1 MRANFLM
8 MKIII
13 KRLRFVGMV
22 EILSYLS
29 VGVVQ
34 AGIPVWTITPK
45 TLTTQSVPSNS
56 STTIEYVVTNQSS
69 KTHLLVMK
77 PLNAIVQITSGT
89 GVCGNP
95 FLLPKKGSSCLLILQ
110 ALGYEIAEPID
121 DGPVVCERGSS
132 LECYRP
138 AENNRLNLTLAP
150 PISLPSNCVNI
161 GQNNIQ
167 CVTYYDSQISYA
179 FTNMT
184 YALCRSAQCNYQPG
198 DSSVT
203 CNCILIYANQGVYSA
218 STSPVDYINSAP
230 VGNIIT
236 STFSNVNAND
246 ELLTNCSPGPY
257 ANCYGAKCLVNGNSV
272 SCTCSVETGAFKTT
286 LPPLASCNLGSNTI
300 WSGASVNSSSSNEDT
315 MTFMYDT
322 FFNGE
327 QPN

>member
-1 MRANFLM
+1 MLT

-13 KRLRFVGMV
+13 KRLRFAGMV
-22 EILSYLS
+22 GILSYLS
-29 VGVVQ
+29 GGMVQ

-45 TLTTQSVPSNS
+45 TPTTQSVPSNS
-56 STTIEYVVTNQSS
+56 STTIKYVVTNQSS
-69 KTHLLVMK
+69 KSHLLVMR

-95 FLLPKKGSSCLLILQ
+95 FLLQKKGSSCLLILQ
-110 ALGYEIAEPID
+110 ALGYELTESID
-121 DGPVVCERGSS
+121 TGPVVCERGSP

-150 PISLPSNCVNI
+150 PIPLPSNCVNI

-184 YALCRSAQCNYQPG
+184 YALCRSAQCHYQTG

-203 CNCILIYANQGVYSA
+203 CNCILAYANQGVYSA
-218 STSPVDYINSAP
+218 STSPVDYTNSAP
-230 VGNIIT
+230 VLNTIT

-272 SCTCSVETGAFKTT
+272 SCTCPVETGAFKTT
-286 LPPLASCNLGSNTI
+286 LPPLASCDLGQNTI
-300 WSGASVNSSSSNEDT
+300 WSGASVNSSSSNEET